1 MSLKDRL
8 TEDMKQ
14 AQRNKD
20 VLALNVLRMVRASIK
35 NKEIDNR
42 GELDDAGVTAVIAN
56 AIKQR
61 KDSKEQF
68 LQGGRKDLAENE
80 GLEIEILMH
89 YLPEQVS
96 EERIIE
102 RAGEIVA
109 ETGASSAKDIGKVVK
124 PLLAEF
130 KGKADGSLINKIARD
145 ILGE

>member
-42 GELDDAGVTAVIAN
+42 NELDDTEVIAVISN

-68 LQGGRKDLAENE
+68 LQGGRKDLAESE
-80 GLEIEILMH
+80 GLEIELLMR
-89 YLPEQVS
+89 YMPEQVS
-96 EERIIE
+96 EERIIT
-102 RAGEIVA
+102 RAREIAA
-109 ETGASSAKDIGKVVK
+109 ETGASSAKDIGKIMK